1 MTMKF
6 LFTPFFAAMLVAAM
20 VVIQGCSVIDKIE
33 ESPMTA
39 ELITNQITLRII
51 AGAEN
56 PVERAQEV
64 RDTLTRIKTDL
75 GEVYTLSEL
84 NMKVREEINW
94 QNYSLA
100 DQELLNFALTK
111 AGEVIA
117 KLIGDEVVDPEER
130 YRVETLFRWIDQAAA
145 RVR

>member
-1 MTMKF
+1 MAKLFKF
-6 LFTPFFAAMLVAAM
+6 KTFLAATFATVLML
-20 VVIQGCSVIDKIE
+20 QGCSVIDKIE

-39 ELITNQITLRII
+39 ELITNQITLRLI

-111 AGEVIA
+111 AGDVIA
-117 KLIGDEVVDPEER
+117 ELISDGVVDPKER
-130 YRVETLFRWIDQAAA
+130 YRVETLFLWIEQAAA